1 MAKVI
6 LAGGSGFLGRA
17 LGRALSAAGWEVVV
31 LTRDTDRVP
40 PADDLPALRAVM
52 WNGETGGAW
61 AAELEGAAALVNL
74 AGRSINCVH
83 SLENSRE
90 ILDSRLNAV
99 KALAKGYARAK
110 NPPPAWV
117 QGSATGFYG
126 NAGDRF
132 CEEALPPGPGFLAE
146 VCRRW
151 EEAFAALDLP
161 DVRRVVLRLGP
172 VLDQK
177 TGPFPA
183 IMSEWLTKFL
193 QAFIP
198 LFVAIDPIGLA
209 AIFLGLGQN
218 IAAERRQKIAD
229 QAVWT
234 GGLVALGFLLLGKS
248 IFAALGISVGDF
260 QIAGGL
266 ILFILAAKDLVQSAA
281 ESEKLPED
289 FGVVPL
295 GMPLIAGPAS
305 ITTLLV
311 LAQNQAIG
319 LVVTLVALA
328 VNLFLVVLALHYS
341 EWLGRKVGATGMR
354 AISKIIAMLLAAI
367 AVNMIRQGW
376 KT

>member
-1 MAKVI
+1 
-6 LAGGSGFLGRA
+6 
-17 LGRALSAAGWEVVV
+17 
-31 LTRDTDRVP
+31 
-40 PADDLPALRAVM
+40 
-52 WNGETGGAW
+52 
-61 AAELEGAAALVNL
+61 
-74 AGRSINCVH
+74 
-83 SLENSRE
+83 
-90 ILDSRLNAV
+90 
-99 KALAKGYARAK
+99 
-110 NPPPAWV
+110 
-117 QGSATGFYG
+117 
-126 NAGDRF
+126 
-132 CEEALPPGPGFLAE
+132 
-146 VCRRW
+146 
-151 EEAFAALDLP
+151 
-161 DVRRVVLRLGP
+161 
-172 VLDQK
+172 
-177 TGPFPA
+177 
-183 IMSEWLTKFL
+183 MSEWLTKFL

-354 AISKIIAMLLAAI
+354 AISKIISMLLAAI
-367 AVNMIRQGW
+367 AVSMIRQGW